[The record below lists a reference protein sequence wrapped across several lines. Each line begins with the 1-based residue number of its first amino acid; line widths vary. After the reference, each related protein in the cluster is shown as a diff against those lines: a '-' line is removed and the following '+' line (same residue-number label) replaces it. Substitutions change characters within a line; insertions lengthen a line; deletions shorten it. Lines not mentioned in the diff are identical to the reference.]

1 MATRIGIFAFTL
13 ACIVLCSVPPAAAVP
28 TADQIANVEKQIKD
42 AEKEA
47 ADNAPANARVKKM
60 EDELDA
66 AARKQDDLPANA
78 TDKARQDAADGVKQ
92 AKESADI
99 MRDAPRVR
107 DTDDKEKAGKYR
119 DALEKRRQARK
130 QLKTWQTE
138 LRDAIQQARQ
148 NKLFDADQTSGKL
161 KRRVD
166 TALQQIDKTFQVAT
180 STPATKGA
188 PTASTTVTKGPPK
201 TKFREDPNTKD
212 RGTLH

>member
-28 TADQIANVEKQIKD
+28 TAEEIDRVEQQIKD

-107 DTDDKEKAGKYR
+107 ETDDKEKAGKYR

-130 QLKTWQTE
+130 QLKQWQTE

-166 TALQQIDKTFQVAT
+166 TALQRVDKTFQVAT

-188 PTASTTVTKGPPK
+188 PDASRTVAKGPPK
-201 TKFREDPNTKD
+201 APKFDPNTKD